1 MPKDQVIYQSSALTF
16 ELHNIEAVRA
26 QIRFGPCMASNYRS
40 DDQCAVEVVVCF
52 EVIRHRLRYRVVLA
66 CRIINMCP
74 KEIIN
79 EYAPL
84 INGWMF
90 LSSCKGDSL
99 RVGDRANGTSSNGSL
114 KSGSASLKGSFKLR
128 GGSSSKRASL
138 KGSLRGGSSSKR
150 GSASFKGSLKG
161 GPGSSLKNG
170 SASLK
175 GSLKGGSSL
184 KKWIG
189 T

>member
-1 MPKDQVIYQSSALTF
+1 
-16 ELHNIEAVRA
+16 VRA

-150 GSASFKGSLKG
+150 ASLKGSLRGGSSSKRGSASFKGSLKG